1 MVETNINIADEK
13 NGQAGGGKT
22 TADNFSSQDGS
33 VVIVQDGEVIDLSVP
48 VVTEERDGL
57 ETSLDKRLADHSY
70 NNIMILEQTFET
82 PEEAS
87 AFLCSKDPQYYPVAG
102 QMMQYSDRNGNLH
115 LVRFN
120 GSYII
125 DRTGRK
131 SSWGDI
137 VFDKRNNC
145 YLLFEKVT
153 ASSLRFARCYNSP
166 YWTINNHSASYKY
179 WRFIGT
185 NNIGSIV
192 MTGNDS
198 NVMALTID
206 GGNTFT
212 EMPTMRSGYHWSI
225 KEARKYLQPYETFID
240 VVTKSYS
247 FSSNTT
253 SWIDQYIFDANGNFL
268 GQQNLQTIPSTRT
281 MAGGIRIAKLCDAEF
296 VRNDNGSYS
305 FYVIFQDLQNNR
317 YLTDLEN
324 RVLRVD
330 GGYKVTY
337 TDNGE
342 LLVYPNEADR
352 AGAMNSYRIS
362 TDFEILE
369 TYPNCHSLVYTD
381 KGIVEI
387 RHDSIKVDGVD
398 VEIPVPLGNMMLTS
412 GAWNGKNN
420 VMVITGT
427 HEDIDNKGNY
437 GFLIDLDKKRIINNE
452 KWEEI
457 PVIPDGI
464 EGLISVKGNK
474 IYEAKFGDKLRYENG
489 SLNVDYSDKCEEY
502 KNFRM
507 TAYGNKEHFELWSIS
522 ARQYLLEGQLVYSDE
537 SCTEVAG
544 TITRIGSLNNPN
556 DVYVRLSG
564 ATQDE
569 LYLFHESKVPNTIA
583 TTKALMELKDKLQE
597 LENKIN
603 K

>member
-33 VVIVQDGEVIDLSVP
+33 VVIEQVGEVIDLSVP
-48 VVTEERDGL
+48 VVTEERNGL

-137 VFDKRNNC
+137 VFDKLNNC

-166 YWTINNHSASYKY
+166 YWTINNHSASNKY

-185 NNIGSIV
+185 NENVGSII
-192 MTGNDS
+192 MSGNSS
-198 NVMALTID
+198 NVMALTRD
-206 GGNTFT
+206 GGNSFRELSTLRT
-212 EMPTMRSGYHWSI
+212 GYHWSI
-225 KEARKYLQPYETFID
+225 KKAFNDPNKNSFID
-240 VVTKSYS
+240 VVTQTYS

-253 SWIDQYIFDANGNFL
+253 SWIDYYVFDDL
-268 GQQNLQTIPSTRT
+268 GRLVGSQNLQTIPSSRT
-281 MAGGIRIAKLCDAEF
+281 MAGGIRISKLCDAEY
-296 VRNDNGSYS
+296 VKDSTGYH

-317 YLTDLEN
+317 YLTDLNN

-369 TYPNCHSLVYTD
+369 TYPHCHSLVYTD

-398 VEIPVPLGNMMLTS
+398 VEIPVPLGNMLLTS

-437 GFLIDLDKKRIINNE
+437 GFLIDLDKKRIINTE
-452 KWEEI
+452 RWEEI

-474 IYEAKFGDKLRYENG
+474 IEEAKFGDKLRYENG
-489 SLNVDYSDKCEEY
+489 SLNVDYSDRSDNF
-502 KNFRM
+502 KNYRM

-556 DVYVRLSG
+556 DVYVQFAGS
-564 ATQDE
+564 QNME